1 MLAIF
6 LDKCSTYG
14 KVSLMVSTDITL
26 EINPQQYFIISKFTN
41 YVGFPNIYVS
51 KGFFPIKIF
60 FGETRAVSQR
70 FDTDWKLVKK
80 LKTKFCRNNLL
91 KEFFRKGIHQMS
103 SIYKSSEFF
112 DINLLRGCCLVNL
125 LLAWR
130 IQILFKLFLLLSKLN
145 YRQFSFLVSHF
156 FSAL

>member
-41 YVGFPNIYVS
+41 YMGFPNIYVS

-70 FDTDWKLVKK
+70 F
-80 LKTKFCRNNLL
+80 
-91 KEFFRKGIHQMS
+91 
-103 SIYKSSEFF
+103 
-112 DINLLRGCCLVNL
+112 
-125 LLAWR
+125 
-130 IQILFKLFLLLSKLN
+130 
-145 YRQFSFLVSHF
+145 
-156 FSAL
+156 